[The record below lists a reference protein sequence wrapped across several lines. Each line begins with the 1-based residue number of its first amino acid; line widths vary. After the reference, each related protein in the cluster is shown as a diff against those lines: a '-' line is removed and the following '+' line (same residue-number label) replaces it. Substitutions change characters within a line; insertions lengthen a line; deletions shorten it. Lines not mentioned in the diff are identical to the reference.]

1 MLQVGLADRGD
12 STAHLQVRLC
22 LEARKKPK
30 SRFVVAEEKNSI
42 GSVSL
47 ARRVCMHAVW
57 LSLEA
62 ETQHSKIRSV
72 TVTLLGF
79 LAVLVHAT
87 FVEHR
92 K

>member
-1 MLQVGLADRGD
+1 MLRG
-12 STAHLQVRLC
+12 
-22 LEARKKPK
+22 EKKTQE
-30 SRFVVAEEKNSI
+30 SFRGGRRKNSI

>member
-1 MLQVGLADRGD
+1 MLSG
-12 STAHLQVRLC
+12 
-22 LEARKKPK
+22 
-30 SRFVVAEEKNSI
+30 
-42 GSVSL
+42 
-47 ARRVCMHAVW
+47 

-62 ETQHSKIRSV
+62 ETQHNKIRSV

-79 LAVLVHAT
+79 LAVLVHTT